1 MAAWLSSRGT
11 AHRRILRPVP
21 SGLLPVVNS
30 SPRPGFAL
38 QSICYS
44 SHPLCILV
52 DLGPSLGYIG
62 LHYGLSLWIS
72 DCHSDCHKSAVSFC
86 NSLKCFP
93 SLEILDRFMIITRG
107 LSAPG
112 LSVLGIGAAKGGKVQ
127 GITFTRGD
135 NLAGVWTSS
144 PHDRPSQLSS

>member
-44 SHPLCILV
+44 SHPLCIPV
-52 DLGPSLGYIG
+52 DLGPSLWYIG

-93 SLEILDRFMIITRG
+93 SIQSCCPYVDISPLLQLAD
-107 LSAPG
+107 P
-112 LSVLGIGAAKGGKVQ
+112 LSVGPVLL
-127 GITFTRGD
+127 TPSFS
-135 NLAGVWTSS
+135 LPSS
-144 PHDRPSQLSS
+144 SEFCMDLYIPFQ